1 MEALGTIMALLHA
14 WVATGAAVLA
24 GAVLVLA
31 VVDATG
37 LTTTRHWQDRLSVA
51 LFLAL
56 LGAVLLGPGIVIG
69 VRPPSDPMHY
79 LYALAAV
86 GAVPAGRFLAVRRG
100 AARVSLWVAGAAL
113 VTLVALLRLWN
124 TGA

>member
-1 MEALGTIMALLHA
+1 MAQVHA

-24 GAVLVLA
+24 CAVLVLA
-31 VVDATG
+31 ILDATG
-37 LTTTRHWQDRLSVA
+37 ITPTRGWQDRVGVA
-51 LFLAL
+51 LFAAL
-56 LGAVLLGPGIVIG
+56 LAAVLLGPGIAIG

-79 LYALAAV
+79 VYALAAI

-100 AARVSLWVAGAAL
+100 SSRVSWWVAGGAL
-113 VTLVALLRLWN
+113 VTLLALLRLWS